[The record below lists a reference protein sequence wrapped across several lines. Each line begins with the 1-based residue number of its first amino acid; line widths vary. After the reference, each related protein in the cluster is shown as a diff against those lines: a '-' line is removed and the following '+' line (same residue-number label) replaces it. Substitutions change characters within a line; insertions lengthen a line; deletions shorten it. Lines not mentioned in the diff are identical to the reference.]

1 MASAPYT
8 NADTLTSLNANYK
21 TIYSAEGIQD
31 LVPESSK
38 LQKLIPFKD
47 GMERL
52 GSQYVV
58 PVILGLENGIT
69 FGGSAGDAF
78 DLNPPISMQMGSAQV
93 VSDPHVLRSGI
104 PYTVASRSATSEA
117 AFVNG
122 PGLILENLMKS
133 MSRII
138 EIEMLYGQAA
148 NGLGLVASVT
158 GLTSTTVSL
167 TFGQAEYAPGIWS
180 GSKGLLLDLVNSSNS
195 AVVNTTG
202 ALQVSAVNIATRT
215 ITVTG
220 VAADVTAITALYSA
234 SGAGFVTWAGSE
246 GKQFIGL
253 NNIFQNVSGTL
264 FNINSAQNELWQGNI
279 WPVGGNLTFDSIGSG
294 LAQAQARGLDGDV
307 ELFLSPKTWKY
318 LNDSASVAQR
328 VFDKSYDSNES
339 KVGARSLSYY
349 TESGVVNIHSH
360 IYCKQGE
367 AYAFSADD
375 IIRVGS
381 APAGFTV
388 PGATNKDDIFM
399 QMPNS
404 AGYEVRAYA
413 DEAILPLKPAACTI
427 FTGITNS

>member
-8 NADTLTSLNANYK
+8 NADTLAGLNGLYK
-21 TIYSAEGIQD
+21 QIYSSEGVQD

-47 GMERL
+47 GMEKL

-58 PVILGLENGIT
+58 PVILALENGIT
-69 FGGSAGDAF
+69 FGGNSGDMF
-78 DLNPPISMQMGSAQV
+78 DLNPPIAMQMGSAQV
-93 VSDPHVLRSGI
+93 VSNAHILRSGI
-104 PYTVASRSATSEA
+104 PYTVASRSTTSEA

-122 PGLILENLMKS
+122 PGLIMENMIKS
-133 MSRII
+133 MSRVI

-148 NGLGLVASVT
+148 KGLGAVASVT

-167 TFGQAEYAPGIWS
+167 TFGQAEWAAGIWM

-195 AVVNTTG
+195 AVVNSTG
-202 ALQVSAVNIATRT
+202 ALQVTAVNIASKT

-220 VAADVTAITALYSA
+220 VAADVTAITTLYGA
-234 SGAGFVTWAGSE
+234 SGSGFVTWAGSE
-246 GKQFIGL
+246 TKQFVGL

-264 FNINSAQNELWQGNI
+264 FNINAAQNELWQGN
-279 WPVGGNLTFDSIGSG
+279 VFNVNANLTFDGIGTG

-307 ELFLSPKTWKY
+307 ELFVSPVTWKF
-318 LNDSASVAQR
+318 LNDSAPVALR
-328 VFDKSYDSNES
+328 TFDKSYDPNEAKLGS
-339 KVGARSLSYY
+339 KTLSYY
-349 TESGVVNIHSH
+349 TQSGVVNIHSH

-367 AYAFSADD
+367 AYAFNADE

-381 APAGFTV
+381 APVGFNL
-388 PGATNKDDIFM
+388 PGGVNNDDIFLHA
-399 QMPNS
+399 PNS
-404 AGYEVRAYA
+404 AGFEVRAYG
-413 DEAILPLKPAACTI
+413 DEAILPLKPAACTL